1 MAMAGV
7 MANVDMKADN
17 VNNLP
22 DIEDIVTGLQ
32 GSKRKLF
39 RKCVNLSIVHID
51 SHFAAKVYEIIE

>member
-1 MAMAGV
+1 MVMAMAGV

-32 GSKRKLF
+32 GSKRT
-39 RKCVNLSIVHID
+39 LSD
-51 SHFAAKVYEIIE
+51 SVSIFQ